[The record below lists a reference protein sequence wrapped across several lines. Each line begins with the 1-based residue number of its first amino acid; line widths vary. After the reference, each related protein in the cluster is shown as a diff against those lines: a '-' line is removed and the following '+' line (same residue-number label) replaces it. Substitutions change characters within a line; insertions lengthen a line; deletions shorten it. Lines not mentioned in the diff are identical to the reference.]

1 MSTPLNAAPFT
12 NWLGI
17 QDDSTAQQLPQPLQV
32 PTHLPLCPM
41 YTPWGPTAPT
51 LTTPANITS
60 TFGANVFN
68 TRSAFFTHQS
78 LYAETILDEGN
89 QIMIQRIIPSDAP
102 APARMLLSLDF
113 VAEPALPQY
122 QRNSDGSYFL
132 NSNGQKVQIT
142 GAGATAP
149 GFIGKWVLNTIP
161 SDAVY
166 GEVPTQAGS
175 ITNSAAVQSQLFPI
189 LEFEA
194 TFQGSQGN
202 NQALRLLVPTGA
214 DASNPLNV
222 PEAERVGA
230 WIMRMQM
237 LTRVSATASWN
248 ILNTQSG
255 QSYADFT
262 LLPNAYDDTT
272 SQNLDF
278 QFALS
283 NGYSAKTPGFPR
295 VYGPFETAHIYQS
308 NLTSTLAL
316 VGAKEVTYGTLPAS
330 TFTGASDPNLYL
342 VNLFTAVSLENVPY
356 YSLTLQG
363 SAAGGQIFTSN
374 SSFPAV
380 GGGDGTMTATTFD
393 ADVATWIGGFDAL
406 DMAMYPFST
415 IYDSGFSLTTKYAL
429 ISLLGQR
436 PDIWLNLVTQ
446 DATQAQN
453 TPDQDLSTAQALS
466 AMVGTYPESVVYGTA
481 ACRADIVGGSGYL
494 LSGTYSGIVPLS
506 LQLAQTFAAY
516 MGAANGQWNSTVPP
530 DENPYNIITLFEN
543 TNTAY
548 MSATARNA
556 AWNAGLIWAEA
567 FDMQSQYFPALAS
580 VYTNDTSVLK
590 ALMNVIIAVDLIK
603 IAHQA
608 RRTLSG
614 ISSLTS
620 AQFVQRSNQLIIN
633 LVKGR
638 YAGRVQVVP
647 NTYYT
652 AADTANGYSWSCA
665 ITMYA
670 NNMMT
675 VGSAT
680 VIAQRMSALAGTTGT
695 SG

>member
-1 MSTPLNAAPFT
+1 MSTPLNAAPKT

-41 YTPWGPTAPT
+41 YTPWGPTTAT
-51 LTTPANITS
+51 LTTPANISS

-68 TRSAFFTHQS
+68 PRSAFYTHQS
-78 LYAETILDEGN
+78 LFAETILGEGN
-89 QIMIQRIIPSDAP
+89 QIMIQRIVPADAP
-102 APARMLLSLDF
+102 APARMLLSLDI

-132 NSNGQKVQIT
+132 DVNGAKVPVT
-142 GAGATAP
+142 GAGATAA
-149 GFIGKWVLNTIP
+149 GFIGKWVLNSIP
-161 SDAVY
+161 NGSEYGAV
-166 GEVPTQAGS
+166 VTQAGS
-175 ITNSAAVQSQLFPI
+175 ISNSASVQSQLYPI

-214 DASNPLNV
+214 DTNNPMNVAS
-222 PEAERVGA
+222 AERVGA

-237 LTRVSATASWN
+237 LTRVSPTASWN

-255 QSYADFT
+255 QAYADFT
-262 LLPNAYDDTT
+262 LLPNAYDDGT

-283 NGYSAKTPGFPR
+283 NAYSAKRANYPR
-295 VYGPFETAHIYQS
+295 VYGPFENAHIYQP
-308 NLTSTLAL
+308 NLTSVLAM
-316 VGAKEVTYGTLPAS
+316 VGATEAAYGTLPS
-330 TFTGASDPNLYL
+330 VTFTGANDPNLYL

-356 YSLTLQG
+356 YSLSLQG
-363 SAAGGQIFTSN
+363 ASAGGQIFTSN
-374 SSFPAV
+374 SAFPAV
-380 GGGDGTMTATTFD
+380 GGGDGTMTQATFD
-393 ADVATWIGGFDAL
+393 TDVASWIGGFEAL

-429 ISLLGQR
+429 IGLLGQR
-436 PDIWLNLVTQ
+436 PDIWLNL
-446 DATQAQN
+446 ATQIATEPQN

-481 ACRADIVGGSGYL
+481 ACRANIVGGSGYL

-506 LQLAQTFAAY
+506 LQLAKTFAAY

-530 DENPYNIITLFEN
+530 DENPNNIITLFDN
-543 TNTAY
+543 TNTSY

-590 ALMNVIIAVDLIK
+590 AMMNVIIAVDLIK

-680 VIAQRMSALAGTTGT
+680 VIAQRMSALAGTTGN
-695 SG
+695 GG

>member
-1 MSTPLNAAPFT
+1 MSTPLNAAPLT

-32 PTHLPLCPM
+32 PTHLPLCPL
-41 YTPWGPTAPT
+41 YTPWGPATAT

-68 TRSAFFTHQS
+68 TRSAYYTHQS
-78 LYAETILDEGN
+78 LYAETVLDAGN
-89 QIMIQRIIPSDAP
+89 QIMIQRIIPEDAP

-113 VAEPALPQY
+113 VAEPALQQY
-122 QRNSDGSYFL
+122 QRNSDGTYFL
-132 NSNGQKVQIT
+132 NSNGQKVAIT
-142 GAGATAP
+142 GAGATAA
-149 GFIGKWVLNTIP
+149 GFIGKWVLNSMP
-161 SDAVY
+161 EGSVF
-166 GEVPTQAGS
+166 GEVPTVAGS
-175 ITNSAAVQSQLFPI
+175 ITNSAAVQSQVLPI

-202 NQALRLLVPTGA
+202 NQAIRLLVPTGA
-214 DASNPLNV
+214 DASNPMNV

-230 WIMRMQM
+230 WIMRLVM
-237 LTRVSATASWN
+237 LSRVSATASWN

-295 VYGPFETAHIYQS
+295 TYGPFENAFIYQT
-308 NLTSTLAL
+308 NLKSTLAL
-316 VGAKEVTYGTLPAS
+316 VGAREATYGTLPSS
-330 TFTGASDPNLYL
+330 TFTGATDPNLYL
-342 VNLFTAVSLENVPY
+342 VNLFTAVSTENIPY
-356 YSLTLQG
+356 YSLQLQG
-363 SAAGGQIFTSN
+363 SSAGGLIYTSN
-374 SSFPAV
+374 SAFPAV
-380 GGGDGTMTATTFD
+380 GGGDGTMTQASFD
-393 ADVATWIGGFDAL
+393 EDVASWIGGFDLL
-406 DMAMYPFST
+406 DLASYPFST
-415 IYDSGFSLTTKYAL
+415 VYDSGFSLTTKYAL

-446 DATQAQN
+446 IATEPQN

-481 ACRADIVGGSGYL
+481 ACRANIVGGSGYL

-506 LQLAQTFAAY
+506 LQLAKTFAAY

-530 DENPYNIITLFEN
+530 DENPYNLITLFEN

-548 MSATARNA
+548 MTATARNA

-567 FDMQSQYFPALAS
+567 FDMESQYFPALAS

-590 ALMNVIIAVDLIK
+590 AMMNVIIAVDLIK

-680 VIAQRMSALAGTTGT
+680 VIAQRMSALSNTTGT